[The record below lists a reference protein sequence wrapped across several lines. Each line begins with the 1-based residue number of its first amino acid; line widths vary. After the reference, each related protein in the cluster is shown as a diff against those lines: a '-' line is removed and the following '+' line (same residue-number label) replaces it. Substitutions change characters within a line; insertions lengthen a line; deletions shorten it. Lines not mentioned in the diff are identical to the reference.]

1 MRESRGSLTS
11 RRIPRRSV
19 LGRSAGLILAA
30 LLIGVFVQLCG
41 APSARADEES
51 KWLTGKLLVATP
63 LIRDP
68 RFERTVIYM
77 IEHDAEGAM
86 GLIVNRP
93 IGSGP
98 IAALLDRLDAE
109 QNGDDVEAA
118 TSEITVHYG
127 GPVEGSMGFILHTS
141 DYSSDGT
148 IAVDDKVA
156 MTARADVLR
165 DIAAGRGPRRSRL
178 MFGYAG
184 WGPGQLESEMAR
196 NSWIVVP
203 ADENLIFDDDYDSKW
218 ERAFGEDAGDG
229 ITI

>member
-1 MRESRGSLTS
+1 MLC
-11 RRIPRRSV
+11 
-19 LGRSAGLILAA
+19 RSAGLVFAA
-30 LLIGVFVQLCG
+30 LLVGIVVQFA
-41 APSARADEES
+41 APLSAHADEES
-51 KWLTGKLLVATP
+51 EWLKGKLLVATP

-98 IAALLDRLDAE
+98 IAALLERLDVE
-109 QNGDDVEAA
+109 QNGDTVENV

-127 GPVEGSMGFILHTS
+127 GPVDGSMGFILHTS
-141 DYSSDGT
+141 DYSSEGT

-156 MTARADVLR
+156 MTARTEILR

-196 NSWIVVP
+196 KSWIVVP

-218 ERAFGEDAGDG
+218 ERAFGEDVGDG